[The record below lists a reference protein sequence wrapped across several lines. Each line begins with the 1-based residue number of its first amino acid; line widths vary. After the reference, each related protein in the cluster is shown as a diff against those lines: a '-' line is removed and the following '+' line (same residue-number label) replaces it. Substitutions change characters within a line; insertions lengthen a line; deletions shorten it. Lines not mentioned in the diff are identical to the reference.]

1 MHIDGRGY
9 KTYIFNTDVLANY
22 LLKDSLETNSSHDFI
37 PRVIQNEK
45 IFAYKFDSYWQGIIT
60 PEASSLPRSEKKARL
75 LSVLAVVRTRVKR
88 KVMGN
93 TSAPDQKL
101 INKFINPIFH
111 AILRAQNAKSSG

>member
-1 MHIDGRGY
+1 MHIDRRGY

-22 LLKDSLETNSSHDFI
+22 LLKDPLETNSSHDFI

-75 LSVLAVVRTRVKR
+75 LSVLAVVRTQVKR